1 MAINQEIEY
10 KQLLTR
16 DEYDALRNEY
26 FNTLKPFTQK
36 NHYIDTP
43 DFALA
48 EHLMALRIRE
58 IKDDY

>member
-36 NHYIDTP
+36 ITI
-43 DFALA
+43 LI
-48 EHLMALRIRE
+48 HLILRWQNI
-58 IKDDY
+58 